1 MASAPQPDIATT
13 LAQVAQD
20 LNATLDLDAS
30 LSTLVNVAAKSL
42 PDIDHVGIT
51 IAHRDGRMETRAATD
66 EFVRS
71 LDALQ
76 YDVGE
81 GPCVYAMDAHPVVKV
96 DHAEAEQ
103 RWPKFIPAAVQRGLR
118 AQLGLQLYLEDH
130 TLGALNMYSTSSET
144 VSEETTHFA
153 EIFASHAALVL
164 GHARREDQLNNAIR
178 SRQLIGQ
185 ATGILM
191 ERYSLDAD
199 RAFDYLIRVSSHS
212 NTKLR
217 DVAQQLIDR
226 SSERYRTAS
235 SQ

>member
-1 MASAPQPDIATT
+1 MASAAPPDISTT

-20 LNATLDLDAS
+20 MNATLDLDTS
-30 LSTLVNVAAKSL
+30 LSTIVHVAAKSL

-51 IAHRDGRMETRAATD
+51 IAHRDGRMETKAASD
-66 EFVRS
+66 EFVRR
-71 LDALQ
+71 LDELQ

-81 GPCVYAMDAHPVVKV
+81 GPCVYAMDAHPVVRV
-96 DHAEAEQ
+96 EHAASEQ
-103 RWPKFIPAAVQRGLR
+103 RWPKFIPAAVQQGLR
-118 AQLGLQLYLEDH
+118 AQLGLQLYLEDQ
-130 TLGALNMYSTSSET
+130 TLGALNMYSTSSDTVCDET
-144 VSEETTHFA
+144 AHFA
-153 EIFASHAALVL
+153 EIFATHAALAL

-191 ERYSLDAD
+191 ERYALNAE

-217 DVAQQLIDR
+217 DVAQQLVDR
-226 SSERYRTAS
+226 SSERYQTAS